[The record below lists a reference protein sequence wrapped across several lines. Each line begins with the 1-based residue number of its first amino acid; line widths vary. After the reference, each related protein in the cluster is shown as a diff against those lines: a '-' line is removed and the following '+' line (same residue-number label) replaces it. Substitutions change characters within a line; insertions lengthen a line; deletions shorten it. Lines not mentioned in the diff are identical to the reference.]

1 VPLVSKG
8 KLKGFYLP
16 DYDGG
21 SIVNLLS
28 SITRSRGG
36 RSPHRELAGLPAS
49 SLTDARNVVY
59 VVIDGIGEAQLDAFL
74 STGQGQAFFALHE
87 HQVISTV
94 FPATTAVAVTT
105 FATGAS
111 PAEHAILGWYLHLH
125 DLGLVGTILPG
136 TTRTGVPMTRAE
148 FDLDAYLQ
156 LPSYLESALGRR
168 ELLTYAHIVR
178 SRFSQVG
185 TNWQRR
191 SAYQTL
197 RGMERQIVSFAKRA
211 GRGLAYA
218 YWPEYDSYCHEAGC
232 RHALAEQHLA
242 EIDLMLGRLVQR
254 LRGTN
259 TMLLVL
265 ADHGLVDAPPRQ
277 RIDLSKVQGFYDCLA
292 VLPSGDTRGVCC
304 FVRPARVKRFLSL
317 VKQQLSAACVCVR
330 GEELIDSGAFGR
342 GRKHPALTNRV
353 GDYVLLAKG
362 SHAFIST
369 VPGSTAAFSVG
380 NHGGMSRAEVLVPLY
395 AVRC

>member
-1 VPLVSKG
+1 MPLISEG
-8 KLKGFYLP
+8 ILKGFYLP

-36 RSPHRELAGLPAS
+36 RSPHRELAGLPARR
-49 SLTDARNVVY
+49 LRGTKNVVF
-59 VVIDGIGEAQLDAFL
+59 VVVDGIGAAQLDAFL
-74 STGQGQAFFALHE
+74 AVGKGRAFFAQHD

-94 FPATTAVAVTT
+94 FPATTATAVTT
-105 FATGAS
+105 FASGAS
-111 PAEHAILGWYLHLH
+111 PAEHAVVGWHLHLH
-125 DLGLVGTILPG
+125 DLGLVSTILPG
-136 TTRTGVPMTRAE
+136 TTRTEMPMTHAE
-148 FDLDAYLQ
+148 FDLDAYLG
-156 LPSYLESALGRR
+156 LPSYLDSAPGRR
-168 ELLTYAHIVR
+168 ELLTYGHILR

-185 TNWQRR
+185 TTWQRR

-197 RGMERQIVSFAKRA
+197 LGMERHIVSFARRR

-218 YWPEYDSYCHEAGC
+218 YWPKYDSYCHEVGC
-232 RHALAEQHLA
+232 RHAQAEWHLA

-254 LRGTN
+254 LLKTD

-265 ADHGLVDAPPRQ
+265 ADHGIVDAPPQQ
-277 RIDLSKVQGFYDCLA
+277 RVDLREVEGFYDCLA
-292 VLPSGDTRGVCC
+292 ALPSGDAREVSC
-304 FVRPARVKRFLSL
+304 FVRPARVQRFLSL
-317 VKQQLSAACVCVR
+317 VKQHLSAACVCVP

-342 GRKHPALTNRV
+342 GREHPALRNRV

-362 SHAFIST
+362 SYAFIST
-369 VPGSTAAFSVG
+369 VPGSTPAFHVG
-380 NHGGMSRAEVLVPLY
+380 NHGGMSPSEVLVPLY